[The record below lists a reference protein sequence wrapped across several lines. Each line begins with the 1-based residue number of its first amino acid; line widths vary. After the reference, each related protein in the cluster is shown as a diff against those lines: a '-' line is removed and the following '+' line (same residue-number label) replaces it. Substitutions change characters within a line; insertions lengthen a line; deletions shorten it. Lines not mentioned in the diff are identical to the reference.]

1 MASGGAVMRNAAL
14 HSPWRRLGAPL
25 LLSTALALGGCA
37 ALGGNV
43 RGDFSCAAPDGVCAP
58 SATIDDRALAM
69 ITADAAE
76 GVALPA
82 DAAPRSPRVRRRLG
96 SSRRTD
102 APVPADP
109 ARTRGKV
116 PRNVFPPFHAQRGL
130 PPEKRENGRASGEE
144 KR

>member
-82 DAAPRSPRVRRRLG
+82 DAAPRSTREDRKSTRLN
-96 SSRRTD
+96 SS
-102 APVPADP
+102 
-109 ARTRGKV
+109 
-116 PRNVFPPFHAQRGL
+116 H
-130 PPEKRENGRASGEE
+130 
-144 KR
+144 